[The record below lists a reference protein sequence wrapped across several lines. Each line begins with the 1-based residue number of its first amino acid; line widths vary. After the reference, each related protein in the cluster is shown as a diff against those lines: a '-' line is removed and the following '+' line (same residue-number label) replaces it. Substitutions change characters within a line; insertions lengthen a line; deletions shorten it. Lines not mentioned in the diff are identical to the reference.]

1 MLNLTLIS
9 FAGIEFNGTMNE
21 YRMEKYDLS
30 ENLWWILTEL
40 IFLCNIALYEVIT

>member
-30 ENLWWILTEL
+30 ENLLVDFNGID
-40 IFLCNIALYEVIT
+40 ISM